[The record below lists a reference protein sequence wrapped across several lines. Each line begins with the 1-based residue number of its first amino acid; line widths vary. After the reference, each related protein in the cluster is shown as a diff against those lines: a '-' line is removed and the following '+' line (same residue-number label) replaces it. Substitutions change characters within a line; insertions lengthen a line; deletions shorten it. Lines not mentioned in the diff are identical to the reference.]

1 MFLIILTFI
10 SAISISLIAAGY
22 SIIGLATLFAGAA
35 TPIIAMGSALEVG
48 KLVAASWLYHN
59 WRRNIPK
66 SLKAYLFTSIIVLI
80 FITSVGIFGFLS
92 KAHLDQVKPTA
103 GNTEQI
109 ALIDKKIKQEE
120 KIIERAEKTL
130 AQLDKALDVYIDKEY
145 VSRGLKERNK
155 QKEERDLLNK
165 SIDESM
171 AKIADLNNS
180 KSSINIEQLK
190 LEADVGPLKYV
201 AELIYGDNAKDHFD
215 SAVRIIILIL
225 IFVFDPLAVLLLI
238 ASQYTFNWAREQKGG
253 GSLPPKSDP
262 DNSPTSPTPGYTD
275 EEWDQAHRENYEFDR
290 AKVIDANEPPEI
302 VEPEEPKEK
311 EKTTSEL
318 LMEGFKEEQEQRAIE
333 EQNEEWADM
342 YAQADNTLPKDSV
355 AEQIEDETLKELS
368 NLDKWNEWVEKANEE
383 AEKNPEEPK
392 KELPDTKN
400 RIFYSAEVEDQKKTP
415 EGINYMKKEGNKQVR
430 KTSTPK
436 S

>member
-1 MFLIILTFI
+1 MFLTLITFI

-22 SIIGLATLFAGAA
+22 SILGLATLFAGAYV
-35 TPIIAMGSALEVG
+35 PIIAMGSALEVG

-165 SIDESM
+165 SIDEAM

-238 ASQYTFNWAREQKGG
+238 AANISLNQWRDKRDENKTDTMERALRRIEVLENRNKRLKIYKDLTKEFGDNPDEIKLKLSQIYDWN
-253 GSLPPKSDP
+253 
-262 DNSPTSPTPGYTD
+262 N
-275 EEWDQAHRENYEFDR
+275 
-290 AKVIDANEPPEI
+290 
-302 VEPEEPKEK
+302 
-311 EKTTSEL
+311 
-318 LMEGFKEEQEQRAIE
+318 
-333 EQNEEWADM
+333 
-342 YAQADNTLPKDSV
+342 
-355 AEQIEDETLKELS
+355 
-368 NLDKWNEWVEKANEE
+368 DKN
-383 AEKNPEEPK
+383 
-392 KELPDTKN
+392 
-400 RIFYSAEVEDQKKTP
+400 
-415 EGINYMKKEGNKQVR
+415 
-430 KTSTPK
+430 
-436 S
+436 